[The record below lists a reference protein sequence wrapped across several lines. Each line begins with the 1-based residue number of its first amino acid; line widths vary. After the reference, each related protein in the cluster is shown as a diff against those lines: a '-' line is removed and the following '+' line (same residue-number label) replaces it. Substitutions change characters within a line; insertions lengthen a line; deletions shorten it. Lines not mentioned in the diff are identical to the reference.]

1 MSSIC
6 VNILF
11 SVILGF
17 VTPLIFSGASAVMTF
32 IFDTF
37 TRPFQFTYEQGQGT
51 NWFVEMLGSDLLNIV
66 VKIMISAGV
75 VLAIFMLAVN
85 IFKLFFA
92 GFSKRVES
100 PIALCI
106 RAVMSIFL
114 SYWIIDIVYKVVF
127 PMFQWMLDKVNN
139 ITINSGKTVSQSIS
153 DMYSL
158 VEQTS
163 ASDFGLSEGTNFVDK
178 LAGAISGTSYGSVGT
193 IITAIVFIVFFIK
206 SIIALFRLIAEMAE
220 RYLLVNVL
228 TVCSPMIMPTVISD
242 STMQIFLSWIRMMI
256 ANCLVLIFNSL
267 GMIMLNVAFVNVGS
281 ACTAIVGMSG
291 SGRWMRPITAMVVFV
306 ALIKVVEKFDV
317 YLAQLAFKIQA
328 IGGNDT
334 GPTLG
339 GLIALGGKANKNAAQ
354 VAQAGGLG
362 NYLGEKAG
370 NVLGFFGGNRS
381 GLAKSLSQNA
391 TEYRAASKEEARQL
405 GHGALADRQNEDE
418 INEENKQLR
427 NQKNTQE
434 TDGNNPDETKR
445 VPTPDT
451 GGDLGQE
458 PDTGTGGNDGDNTGD
473 GKPKDTGGND
483 GGNLG
488 GGNPKDTGTGGDLGQ
503 EPDTGTGGNDGDNTG
518 DGKPKDTGG
527 NDGGNLGGGNP
538 KDTGTGG
545 GEDKGETGNNSPEA
559 PKNVFTTGG
568 NNDFVPVSEP
578 SGTFDLDRPG
588 ESGTHGQE
596 VVSNDVEPS
605 QNTTQDTTTTVETV
619 ERNIRERAKGVNVE
633 KTLDDSYKDN
643 SLSDA
648 DVTRRQEEYK
658 RKFYEQ
664 KSQEEEKYAKDNPE
678 YPEDK

>member
-1 MSSIC
+1 
-6 VNILF
+6 
-11 SVILGF
+11 
-17 VTPLIFSGASAVMTF
+17 MTF

-92 GFSKRVES
+92 GISKRVES

-381 GLAKSLSQNA
+381 GLAKNLSQNA

-434 TDGNNPDETKR
+434 MDDNSSDETKRVPTPDTGGGEDEGGTDGNNPDETKR
-445 VPTPDT
+445 VPTPGP
-451 GGDLGQE
+451 GGDLGQNT
-458 PDTGTGGNDGDNTGD
+458 DTGTGGNDG
-473 GKPKDTGGND
+473 GNP
-483 GGNLG
+483 G
-488 GGNPKDTGTGGDLGQ
+488 GGKDEPNPV
-503 EPDTGTGGNDGDNTG
+503 
-518 DGKPKDTGG
+518 
-527 NDGGNLGGGNP
+527 
-538 KDTGTGG
+538 
-545 GEDKGETGNNSPEA
+545 S
-559 PKNVFTTGG
+559 TTGE
-568 NNDFVPVSEP
+568 NNNGFVPVPER

-605 QNTTQDTTTTVETV
+605 QNTTQDTTQDTTTTVETV
-619 ERNIRERAKGVNVE
+619 ERNIRERAEGVNVE

-648 DVTRRQEEYK
+648 EATATRRQEEYK

>member
-139 ITINSGKTVSQSIS
+139 ITINTGKTVSQSIS

-362 NYLGEKAG
+362 NYLSEKAG

-381 GLAKSLSQNA
+381 GLAKNLSQNA

-418 INEENKQLR
+418 INEENKRLR

-458 PDTGTGGNDGDNTGD
+458 PDTGTGGNDGDNSSETPIQVPTG
-473 GKPKDTGGND
+473 P
-483 GGNLG
+483 
-488 GGNPKDTGTGGDLGQ
+488 GGDLGQ
-503 EPDTGTGGNDGDNTG
+503 NTDAGTGGNDGDN
-518 DGKPKDTGG
+518 P
-527 NDGGNLGGGNP
+527 GGGKDEPNP
-538 KDTGTGG
+538 V
-545 GEDKGETGNNSPEA
+545 S
-559 PKNVFTTGG
+559 TTGE
-568 NNDFVPVSEP
+568 NNNGFVPVPEH

-596 VVSNDVEPS
+596 IVSNDVEPS

-619 ERNIRERAKGVNVE
+619 ERNIRERAEGVNVE

>member
-139 ITINSGKTVSQSIS
+139 ITINTGKTVSQSIS

-381 GLAKSLSQNA
+381 GLAKNLSQNA

-418 INEENKQLR
+418 INEENKRLR

-434 TDGNNPDETKR
+434 TGDNSPDETKR

-458 PDTGTGGNDGDNTGD
+458 PDTGTGGNDGDNSSETPIQVPTGPGGD
-473 GKPKDTGGND
+473 LGQNTDAGTGGND
-483 GGNLG
+483 GGNPG
-488 GGNPKDTGTGGDLGQ
+488 GGKDEPNPV
-503 EPDTGTGGNDGDNTG
+503 
-518 DGKPKDTGG
+518 
-527 NDGGNLGGGNP
+527 
-538 KDTGTGG
+538 
-545 GEDKGETGNNSPEA
+545 S
-559 PKNVFTTGG
+559 TTGEN

-619 ERNIRERAKGVNVE
+619 ERNIRERAEGVNVE

>member
-17 VTPLIFSGASAVMTF
+17 VTPLIFSATSAVMTF

-51 NWFVEMLGSDLLNIV
+51 NWFVEMLGPDLLNIV

-92 GFSKRVES
+92 GLSKRVES

-139 ITINSGKTVSQSIS
+139 ITINSGKTASQSIS
-153 DMYSL
+153 DMFSL
-158 VEQTS
+158 MEQSS
-163 ASDFGLSEGTNFVDK
+163 AGDFGLSEGTNFVDK
-178 LAGAISGTSYGSVGT
+178 LTGAISGSSYGSVGT

-206 SIIALFRLIAEMAE
+206 SIIALFRLVAEMAE

-267 GMIMLNVAFVNVGS
+267 GMIMLNVAFINVGS
-281 ACTAIVGMSG
+281 ACTAIVGISG

-381 GLAKSLSQNA
+381 GLAKNLSQNA

-418 INEENKQLR
+418 INEENKRLR

-434 TDGNNPDETKR
+434 TDDSGSDDAKR
-445 VPTPDT
+445 VPKT
-451 GGDLGQE
+451 GN
-458 PDTGTGGNDGDNTGD
+458 GGNSGQGT
-473 GKPKDTGGND
+473 
-483 GGNLG
+483 
-488 GGNPKDTGTGGDLGQ
+488 DTGTGGDKDKG
-503 EPDTGTGGNDGDNTG
+503 GTGDNSPEDPKKVPDG
-518 DGKPKDTGG
+518 P
-527 NDGGNLGGGNP
+527 GGGNGDKP
-538 KDTGTGG
+538 TTGG
-545 GEDKGETGNNSPEA
+545 GNSSQGTDA
-559 PKNVFTTGG
+559 GGG
-568 NNDFVPVSEP
+568 NKFVPVPATKFGGSNNEP
-578 SGTFDLDRPG
+578 NETAADKVGRG
-588 ESGTHGQE
+588 EQT
-596 VVSNDVEPS
+596 
-605 QNTTQDTTTTVETV
+605 QNTAPDNNTTGTVETG
-619 ERNIRERAKGVNVE
+619 ERNIRERAEGVNVD
-633 KTLDDSYKDN
+633 KTSDDSYKDTVV
-643 SLSDA
+643 SDA
-648 DVTRRQEEYK
+648 EATRRQEEYK
-658 RKFYEQ
+658 RKFYER

>member
-1 MSSIC
+1 MYI
-6 VNILF
+6 
-11 SVILGF
+11 
-17 VTPLIFSGASAVMTF
+17 
-32 IFDTF
+32 
-37 TRPFQFTYEQGQGT
+37 
-51 NWFVEMLGSDLLNIV
+51 
-66 VKIMISAGV
+66 
-75 VLAIFMLAVN
+75 
-85 IFKLFFA
+85 
-92 GFSKRVES
+92 
-100 PIALCI
+100 
-106 RAVMSIFL
+106 
-114 SYWIIDIVYKVVF
+114 VVF
-127 PMFQWMLDKVNN
+127 PMFQWMLDKVNI
-139 ITINSGKTVSQSIS
+139 ITFNTGKTVSQSIS

-256 ANCLVLIFNSL
+256 ANCFVLIFNSL
-267 GMIMLNVAFVNVGS
+267 GRIMWNVAFVNVGS

-339 GLIALGGKANKNAAQ
+339 GLIALGSKANKNAAQ

-381 GLAKSLSQNA
+381 GLAKNLSQNA

-405 GHGALADRQNEDE
+405 GHGALADRQIEDE

-434 TDGNNPDETKR
+434 TDDNSPDETKR
-445 VPTPDT
+445 VSTPDT
-451 GGDLGQE
+451 GG
-458 PDTGTGGNDGDNTGD
+458 
-473 GKPKDTGGND
+473 
-483 GGNLG
+483 
-488 GGNPKDTGTGGDLGQ
+488 
-503 EPDTGTGGNDGDNTG
+503 
-518 DGKPKDTGG
+518 
-527 NDGGNLGGGNP
+527 
-538 KDTGTGG
+538 
-545 GEDKGETGNNSPEA
+545 GEDEG
-559 PKNVFTTGG
+559 
-568 NNDFVPVSEP
+568 
-578 SGTFDLDRPG
+578 
-588 ESGTHGQE
+588 GTHGQE
-596 VVSNDVEPS
+596 VVSTDVGSSRPA
-605 QNTTQDTTTTVETV
+605 TQDTTTTVKTF
-619 ERNIRERAKGVNVE
+619 ERNIRERAEGVNVE

-678 YPEDK
+678 YPEDKYNGVLLFALIA

>member
-139 ITINSGKTVSQSIS
+139 ITINTGKTVSQSIS

-178 LAGAISGTSYGSVGT
+178 LAGAISGASYGSVGT

-381 GLAKSLSQNA
+381 GLAKNLSQNA

-418 INEENKQLR
+418 INEENKRLR
-427 NQKNTQE
+427 NQKDTQE
-434 TDGNNPDETKR
+434 TDDNSPDETK
-445 VPTPDT
+445 PASTTD
-451 GGDLGQE
+451 GGGLGQNTDAVRGDNKGE
-458 PDTGTGGNDGDNTGD
+458 EETDDNSPDETKPVSTTDGGGSGQGTGAGTGGN
-473 GKPKDTGGND
+473 
-483 GGNLG
+483 
-488 GGNPKDTGTGGDLGQ
+488 
-503 EPDTGTGGNDGDNTG
+503 
-518 DGKPKDTGG
+518 
-527 NDGGNLGGGNP
+527 
-538 KDTGTGG
+538 
-545 GEDKGETGNNSPEA
+545 NNFVPEA
-559 PKNVFTTGG
+559 EPK
-568 NNDFVPVSEP
+568 
-578 SGTFDLDRPG
+578 GTFDLDRPSEG
-588 ESGTHGQE
+588 GT
-596 VVSNDVEPS
+596 SS
-605 QNTTQDTTTTVETV
+605 QDTTKTVETV
-619 ERNIRERAKGVNVE
+619 ERNIRDRAESVKVD

-648 DVTRRQEEYK
+648 EATRRQEEYK

>member
-139 ITINSGKTVSQSIS
+139 ITINTGKTVSQSIS

-381 GLAKSLSQNA
+381 GLAKNLSQNA

-434 TDGNNPDETKR
+434 TDGNSSETPIQ
-445 VPTPDT
+445 VPTGPD
-451 GGDLGQE
+451 GDLGQNT
-458 PDTGTGGNDGDNTGD
+458 DTGTGGNDG
-473 GKPKDTGGND
+473 GNP
-483 GGNLG
+483 G
-488 GGNPKDTGTGGDLGQ
+488 GGKDEPNPV
-503 EPDTGTGGNDGDNTG
+503 
-518 DGKPKDTGG
+518 
-527 NDGGNLGGGNP
+527 
-538 KDTGTGG
+538 
-545 GEDKGETGNNSPEA
+545 S
-559 PKNVFTTGG
+559 TTGE
-568 NNDFVPVSEP
+568 NNNGFVPVPER

-596 VVSNDVEPS
+596 VVSNDVEPF

-619 ERNIRERAKGVNVE
+619 ERNIRERAEGVNVE

>member
-51 NWFVEMLGSDLLNIV
+51 NWFVEMLGPDLLNIV

-92 GFSKRVES
+92 GLSKRVES

-153 DMYSL
+153 DMFSL

-163 ASDFGLSEGTNFVDK
+163 AGDFGLSEGTNFVDK
-178 LAGAISGTSYGSVGT
+178 LTGAISGSSYGSVGT

-206 SIIALFRLIAEMAE
+206 SIIALFRLVAEMAE

-267 GMIMLNVAFVNVGS
+267 GMIMLNVAFINVGS

-381 GLAKSLSQNA
+381 GLAKNLSQNA
-391 TEYRAASKEEARQL
+391 TEYRAANKEEARQL

-418 INEENKQLR
+418 INEENKRLK

-434 TDGNNPDETKR
+434 TEDPKN
-445 VPTPDT
+445 VPPTDT
-451 GGDLGQE
+451 GGDKDKGGMGDNSQE
-458 PDTGTGGNDGDNTGD
+458 DPKRVSSTDDGDDGDNPGD
-473 GKPKDTGGND
+473 DKPKNTGP
-483 GGNLG
+483 GGDDDNKPASTTG
-488 GGNPKDTGTGGDLGQ
+488 GGNSGQNTAPEGVPTTGNGGGD
-503 EPDTGTGGNDGDNTG
+503 
-518 DGKPKDTGG
+518 
-527 NDGGNLGGGNP
+527 
-538 KDTGTGG
+538 
-545 GEDKGETGNNSPEA
+545 ETG
-559 PKNVFTTGG
+559 KG
-568 NNDFVPVSEP
+568 NFIPVPEP
-578 SGTFDLDRPG
+578 SGPLNLDRTG
-588 ESGTHGQE
+588 EPGTHGQK
-596 VVSNDVEPS
+596 SAPGNGNGTSTLDVE
-605 QNTTQDTTTTVETV
+605 ETV
-619 ERNIRERAKGVNVE
+619 ERNIRKRAEDVN
-633 KTLDDSYKDN
+633 
-643 SLSDA
+643 
-648 DVTRRQEEYK
+648 K
-658 RKFYEQ
+658 RKFYER
-664 KSQEEEKYAKDNPE
+664 KSREEEKYAKNNPK

>member
-139 ITINSGKTVSQSIS
+139 ITINTGKTVSQSIS

-334 GPTLG
+334 EPTLG

-381 GLAKSLSQNA
+381 GLAKNLSQNA

-458 PDTGTGGNDGDNTGD
+458 PDTGTGGNDGDNSSETPIQVPTGPGGD
-473 GKPKDTGGND
+473 LGQNTDAGTGGND
-483 GGNLG
+483 GGNPG
-488 GGNPKDTGTGGDLGQ
+488 GGKDEPNPV
-503 EPDTGTGGNDGDNTG
+503 
-518 DGKPKDTGG
+518 
-527 NDGGNLGGGNP
+527 
-538 KDTGTGG
+538 
-545 GEDKGETGNNSPEA
+545 S
-559 PKNVFTTGG
+559 TTGE
-568 NNDFVPVSEP
+568 NNNGFVPVPEH

-619 ERNIRERAKGVNVE
+619 ERNIRERAEGVNVE

>member
-139 ITINSGKTVSQSIS
+139 ITINTGKTVSQSIS

-381 GLAKSLSQNA
+381 GLAKNLSQNA

-434 TDGNNPDETKR
+434 MDDNSSDETKRVPTPDTGGGEDEGGTDGNNPDETKR
-445 VPTPDT
+445 VPTTD
-451 GGDLGQE
+451 GGDLGQNT
-458 PDTGTGGNDGDNTGD
+458 DTGTGGNDG
-473 GKPKDTGGND
+473 GNP
-483 GGNLG
+483 G
-488 GGNPKDTGTGGDLGQ
+488 GGKDEPNPV
-503 EPDTGTGGNDGDNTG
+503 
-518 DGKPKDTGG
+518 
-527 NDGGNLGGGNP
+527 
-538 KDTGTGG
+538 
-545 GEDKGETGNNSPEA
+545 S
-559 PKNVFTTGG
+559 TTGE
-568 NNDFVPVSEP
+568 NNNGFVPVPEH
-578 SGTFDLDRPG
+578 SGTLDLDRPG

-605 QNTTQDTTTTVETV
+605 QNTTQDTTTTIETV
-619 ERNIRERAKGVNVE
+619 ERNIRERAEGVNVE

>member
-92 GFSKRVES
+92 SFSKRVES

-139 ITINSGKTVSQSIS
+139 ITINTGKTVSQSIS

-381 GLAKSLSQNA
+381 GLAKNLSQNA

-434 TDGNNPDETKR
+434 MDDNSSDETKRVPTPDTGGGEDEGGTDGNNPDETKR

-451 GGDLGQE
+451 GGDLGQNT
-458 PDTGTGGNDGDNTGD
+458 DTGTGGNDG
-473 GKPKDTGGND
+473 GNP
-483 GGNLG
+483 G
-488 GGNPKDTGTGGDLGQ
+488 GGKDEPNPV
-503 EPDTGTGGNDGDNTG
+503 
-518 DGKPKDTGG
+518 
-527 NDGGNLGGGNP
+527 
-538 KDTGTGG
+538 
-545 GEDKGETGNNSPEA
+545 S
-559 PKNVFTTGG
+559 TTGE
-568 NNDFVPVSEP
+568 NNNGFVPVPEH

-619 ERNIRERAKGVNVE
+619 ERNIRERAEGVNVE

>member
-139 ITINSGKTVSQSIS
+139 ITINTGKTVSQSIS

-381 GLAKSLSQNA
+381 GLAKNLSQNA

-418 INEENKQLR
+418 MNEENKRLR

-434 TDGNNPDETKR
+434 TGDDQPKNTGGNNGNNLGGGNLKDTGPGENKDEGGTGDDQPK
-445 VPTPDT
+445 DT
-451 GGDLGQE
+451 GHGGDLGQ
-458 PDTGTGGNDGDNTGD
+458 NTGP
-473 GKPKDTGGND
+473 GSGGA
-483 GGNLG
+483 
-488 GGNPKDTGTGGDLGQ
+488 PVH
-503 EPDTGTGGNDGDNTG
+503 EPN
-518 DGKPKDTGG
+518 
-527 NDGGNLGGGNP
+527 
-538 KDTGTGG
+538 
-545 GEDKGETGNNSPEA
+545 GE
-559 PKNVFTTGG
+559 FT
-568 NNDFVPVSEP
+568 F
-578 SGTFDLDRPG
+578 SGTDK
-588 ESGTHGQE
+588 SGTPGQ
-596 VVSNDVEPS
+596 
-605 QNTTQDTTTTVETV
+605 TVETV
-619 ERNIRERAKGVNVE
+619 ERNIRERAEGVNVE
-633 KTLDDSYKDN
+633 KTLDDSYKDD

-648 DVTRRQEEYK
+648 EATRRQEEYK

>member
-381 GLAKSLSQNA
+381 GLAKNLSQNA

-418 INEENKQLR
+418 INEENKRLR

-488 GGNPKDTGTGGDLGQ
+488 GGNPKG
-503 EPDTGTGGNDGDNTG
+503 
-518 DGKPKDTGG
+518 
-527 NDGGNLGGGNP
+527 
-538 KDTGTGG
+538 TGTGG

-559 PKNVFTTGG
+559 PKNVSTTGG

-588 ESGTHGQE
+588 ECGTHGQE

-619 ERNIRERAKGVNVE
+619 ERNIRERAEGVNVE

-648 DVTRRQEEYK
+648 DATRRQEEYK

>member
-139 ITINSGKTVSQSIS
+139 ITINTGKTVSQSIS

-381 GLAKSLSQNA
+381 GLAKNLSQNA

-473 GKPKDTGGND
+473 GKPKDTGGNN

-488 GGNPKDTGTGGDLGQ
+488 GGNPKG
-503 EPDTGTGGNDGDNTG
+503 TGTGGNDG
-518 DGKPKDTGG
+518 G
-527 NDGGNLGGGNP
+527 NPGGGKDEPNP
-538 KDTGTGG
+538 V
-545 GEDKGETGNNSPEA
+545 S
-559 PKNVFTTGG
+559 TTGE
-568 NNDFVPVSEP
+568 NNNGFVPVPEH

-619 ERNIRERAKGVNVE
+619 ERNIRERAEGVNVE

>member
-139 ITINSGKTVSQSIS
+139 ITINTGKTVSQSIS

-178 LAGAISGTSYGSVGT
+178 LAGAISGASYGSVGT

-381 GLAKSLSQNA
+381 GLAKNLSQNA

-458 PDTGTGGNDGDNTGD
+458 PDTGTGGNDGDNSSETPIQVPTGPGGD
-473 GKPKDTGGND
+473 LGQNTDAGTGGND
-483 GGNLG
+483 GGNPG
-488 GGNPKDTGTGGDLGQ
+488 GGKDEPNPVSTTDGGGLGQNTGPGTGGAPVPESNGKF
-503 EPDTGTGGNDGDNTG
+503 TFRGTD
-518 DGKPKDTGG
+518 
-527 NDGGNLGGGNP
+527 
-538 KDTGTGG
+538 
-545 GEDKGETGNNSPEA
+545 
-559 PKNVFTTGG
+559 
-568 NNDFVPVSEP
+568 
-578 SGTFDLDRPG
+578 
-588 ESGTHGQE
+588 ESGTPG
-596 VVSNDVEPS
+596 
-605 QNTTQDTTTTVETV
+605 QDTTKTVETV
-619 ERNIRERAKGVNVE
+619 RDRAESVKVD
-633 KTLDDSYKDN
+633 KTLDDSYKDD

>member
-139 ITINSGKTVSQSIS
+139 ITINTGKTVSQSIS

-381 GLAKSLSQNA
+381 GLAKNLSQNA

-418 INEENKQLR
+418 INEENKRLR

-434 TDGNNPDETKR
+434 TDDNSPDETKR

-458 PDTGTGGNDGDNTGD
+458 PDTGTGGNDGDNSSETPIQVPTGPGGD
-473 GKPKDTGGND
+473 LGQNTDAGTGGND
-483 GGNLG
+483 GGNPG
-488 GGNPKDTGTGGDLGQ
+488 GGKDEPNPV
-503 EPDTGTGGNDGDNTG
+503 
-518 DGKPKDTGG
+518 
-527 NDGGNLGGGNP
+527 
-538 KDTGTGG
+538 
-545 GEDKGETGNNSPEA
+545 S
-559 PKNVFTTGG
+559 TTGEN

-619 ERNIRERAKGVNVE
+619 ERNIRERAEGVNVE

>member
-139 ITINSGKTVSQSIS
+139 ITINTGKTVSQSIS

-381 GLAKSLSQNA
+381 GLAKNLSQNA
-391 TEYRAASKEEARQL
+391 TEYRAASKEETRQL

-434 TDGNNPDETKR
+434 MDDNSSDETKRVPTPDTGGGEDEGGTDGNNPDETKR
-445 VPTPDT
+445 VPTPGP
-451 GGDLGQE
+451 GGDLGQNT
-458 PDTGTGGNDGDNTGD
+458 DTGTGGNDG
-473 GKPKDTGGND
+473 GNP
-483 GGNLG
+483 G
-488 GGNPKDTGTGGDLGQ
+488 GGKDEPNPV
-503 EPDTGTGGNDGDNTG
+503 
-518 DGKPKDTGG
+518 
-527 NDGGNLGGGNP
+527 
-538 KDTGTGG
+538 
-545 GEDKGETGNNSPEA
+545 S
-559 PKNVFTTGG
+559 TTGE
-568 NNDFVPVSEP
+568 NNNGFVPVPER

-596 VVSNDVEPS
+596 VVSNDVEPF

-619 ERNIRERAKGVNVE
+619 ERNIRERAEGVNVE

-648 DVTRRQEEYK
+648 EATATRRQEEYK

>member
-1 MSSIC
+1 
-6 VNILF
+6 
-11 SVILGF
+11 
-17 VTPLIFSGASAVMTF
+17 MTF

-139 ITINSGKTVSQSIS
+139 ITINTGKTVSQSIS

-178 LAGAISGTSYGSVGT
+178 LAGAISGTLYGSVGT

-381 GLAKSLSQNA
+381 GLAKNLSQNA

-418 INEENKQLR
+418 INEENKRLR

-434 TDGNNPDETKR
+434 TGDDQPKNTGPSGGLNQNPDGGSGEDEGGTGDNSSETPIQ
-445 VPTPDT
+445 VPTGP
-451 GGDLGQE
+451 GGDLGQNA
-458 PDTGTGGNDGDNTGD
+458 DTGTGGNDG
-473 GKPKDTGGND
+473 GNP
-483 GGNLG
+483 G
-488 GGNPKDTGTGGDLGQ
+488 GGKDEPNPV
-503 EPDTGTGGNDGDNTG
+503 
-518 DGKPKDTGG
+518 
-527 NDGGNLGGGNP
+527 
-538 KDTGTGG
+538 
-545 GEDKGETGNNSPEA
+545 S
-559 PKNVFTTGG
+559 TTGE
-568 NNDFVPVSEP
+568 NNNGFVPVPER

-619 ERNIRERAKGVNVE
+619 ERNIRERAEGVNVE

>member
-66 VKIMISAGV
+66 VKIMIRAGV

-92 GFSKRVES
+92 GISKRVES

-381 GLAKSLSQNA
+381 GLAKNLSQNA

-473 GKPKDTGGND
+473 GKPKDTGGNN

-488 GGNPKDTGTGGDLGQ
+488 GGNPKG
-503 EPDTGTGGNDGDNTG
+503 TGTGGNDG
-518 DGKPKDTGG
+518 G
-527 NDGGNLGGGNP
+527 NPGGGKDEPNP
-538 KDTGTGG
+538 V
-545 GEDKGETGNNSPEA
+545 S
-559 PKNVFTTGG
+559 TTGE
-568 NNDFVPVSEP
+568 NNNGFVPVPEH

-619 ERNIRERAKGVNVE
+619 ERNIRERAEGVNVE

>member
-139 ITINSGKTVSQSIS
+139 ITINTGKTVSQSIS

-381 GLAKSLSQNA
+381 GLAKNLSQNA

-418 INEENKQLR
+418 INEENKRLR

-458 PDTGTGGNDGDNTGD
+458 PDTGTGGNDGDNSSETPIQVPTG
-473 GKPKDTGGND
+473 P
-483 GGNLG
+483 
-488 GGNPKDTGTGGDLGQ
+488 GGDLGQ
-503 EPDTGTGGNDGDNTG
+503 NTDASTGGNDGDN
-518 DGKPKDTGG
+518 P
-527 NDGGNLGGGNP
+527 GGGKDEPNP
-538 KDTGTGG
+538 V
-545 GEDKGETGNNSPEA
+545 S
-559 PKNVFTTGG
+559 TTGE
-568 NNDFVPVSEP
+568 NNNGFVPVPEH

-596 VVSNDVEPS
+596 IVSNDVEPS

-619 ERNIRERAKGVNVE
+619 ERNIRERAEGVNVE

>member
-17 VTPLIFSGASAVMTF
+17 VTPLIFSGASAVMNF

-381 GLAKSLSQNA
+381 GLAKNLSQNA

-418 INEENKQLR
+418 INEENKRLR

-434 TDGNNPDETKR
+434 TDDNSPDETKRVPTPDTGGDLGQEPDTGTGDNDGDNSPDETKR

-458 PDTGTGGNDGDNTGD
+458 PDTGTGGNDGDNSPD
-473 GKPKDTGGND
+473 EP
-483 GGNLG
+483 
-488 GGNPKDTGTGGDLGQ
+488 NPV
-503 EPDTGTGGNDGDNTG
+503 
-518 DGKPKDTGG
+518 
-527 NDGGNLGGGNP
+527 
-538 KDTGTGG
+538 
-545 GEDKGETGNNSPEA
+545 S
-559 PKNVFTTGG
+559 TTGEN

-619 ERNIRERAKGVNVE
+619 ERNIRERAEGVNVE
-633 KTLDDSYKDN
+633 KPLDDSYKDN

>member
-139 ITINSGKTVSQSIS
+139 ITINTGKTVSQSIS

-178 LAGAISGTSYGSVGT
+178 LAGAISGTLYGSVGT

-291 SGRWMRPITAMVVFV
+291 SGRWMRPITAMVAFV

-339 GLIALGGKANKNAAQ
+339 GLIALSGKANKNAAQ

-381 GLAKSLSQNA
+381 GLAKNLSQNA

-434 TDGNNPDETKR
+434 KDDNSSDEPKR
-445 VPTPDT
+445 LPTPDSLPT
-451 GGDLGQE
+451 AAAAKTKAE
-458 PDTGTGGNDGDNTGD
+458 RA
-473 GKPKDTGGND
+473 
-483 GGNLG
+483 
-488 GGNPKDTGTGGDLGQ
+488 NPSGILLPTAAAAKTKA
-503 EPDTGTGGNDGDNTG
+503 ERA
-518 DGKPKDTGG
+518 
-527 NDGGNLGGGNP
+527 NP
-538 KDTGTGG
+538 SGFLGG
-545 GEDKGETGNNSPEA
+545 GEDKGGTGEPNPVS
-559 PKNVFTTGG
+559 TTGKN
-568 NNDFVPVSEP
+568 NNDFVPVPER

-588 ESGTHGQE
+588 KSGTHGQE
-596 VVSNDVEPS
+596 VVSNDVEPF

-619 ERNIRERAKGVNVE
+619 ERNIRERAEGVNVK

>member
-139 ITINSGKTVSQSIS
+139 ITINTGKTVSQSIS

-178 LAGAISGTSYGSVGT
+178 LAGAISGASYGSVGT

-381 GLAKSLSQNA
+381 GLAKNLSQNA

-458 PDTGTGGNDGDNTGD
+458 PDTGTGGNDGDNSSETPIQVPTGPGGD
-473 GKPKDTGGND
+473 LGQNTDAGTGGND
-483 GGNLG
+483 GGNPG
-488 GGNPKDTGTGGDLGQ
+488 GGKDEPNPV
-503 EPDTGTGGNDGDNTG
+503 
-518 DGKPKDTGG
+518 
-527 NDGGNLGGGNP
+527 
-538 KDTGTGG
+538 
-545 GEDKGETGNNSPEA
+545 S
-559 PKNVFTTGG
+559 TTGE
-568 NNDFVPVSEP
+568 NNNGFVPVPEH

-605 QNTTQDTTTTVETV
+605 QNTTQDTTATVETV
-619 ERNIRERAKGVNVE
+619 ERNIRERAEGVNVE

>member
-139 ITINSGKTVSQSIS
+139 ITINTGKTVSQSIS

-381 GLAKSLSQNA
+381 GLAKNLSQNA

-418 INEENKQLR
+418 MNEENKRLR

-434 TDGNNPDETKR
+434 TGDDQPKNTGGNNGNNLGGGNLKDAGSGNNKDDNSSETPIQ
-445 VPTPDT
+445 VPKDQ
-451 GGDLGQE
+451 GGGSGQN
-458 PDTGTGGNDGDNTGD
+458 PDTGTGGNDG
-473 GKPKDTGGND
+473 GNP
-483 GGNLG
+483 G
-488 GGNPKDTGTGGDLGQ
+488 GGKDEPNPV
-503 EPDTGTGGNDGDNTG
+503 
-518 DGKPKDTGG
+518 
-527 NDGGNLGGGNP
+527 
-538 KDTGTGG
+538 
-545 GEDKGETGNNSPEA
+545 S
-559 PKNVFTTGG
+559 TTGE
-568 NNDFVPVSEP
+568 NNNGFVPVPEH

-619 ERNIRERAKGVNVE
+619 ERNIRERAEGVNVE
-633 KTLDDSYKDN
+633 KTLDDSYKDD

>member
-381 GLAKSLSQNA
+381 GLAKNLSQNA

-434 TDGNNPDETKR
+434 TDDNSPDETKR

-488 GGNPKDTGTGGDLGQ
+488 GGNPKG
-503 EPDTGTGGNDGDNTG
+503 
-518 DGKPKDTGG
+518 
-527 NDGGNLGGGNP
+527 
-538 KDTGTGG
+538 TGTGG

-559 PKNVFTTGG
+559 PKNVSTTGG

-619 ERNIRERAKGVNVE
+619 ERNIRERAEGVNVE
-633 KTLDDSYKDN
+633 KMSDDSYKDD
-643 SLSDA
+643 SLSDTEA
-648 DVTRRQEEYK
+648 TRRQEEYK

>member
-381 GLAKSLSQNA
+381 GLAKNLSQNA

-418 INEENKQLR
+418 INEENKRLR

-434 TDGNNPDETKR
+434 TDDNSPDETKR

-451 GGDLGQE
+451 GGGEDEGGTGDNSSDETKRVPTTDGGDLGQ
-458 PDTGTGGNDGDNTGD
+458 NTDAG
-473 GKPKDTGGND
+473 TGGND
-483 GGNLG
+483 GGNPG
-488 GGNPKDTGTGGDLGQ
+488 GGKDEPNPV
-503 EPDTGTGGNDGDNTG
+503 
-518 DGKPKDTGG
+518 
-527 NDGGNLGGGNP
+527 
-538 KDTGTGG
+538 
-545 GEDKGETGNNSPEA
+545 S
-559 PKNVFTTGG
+559 TTGEN

-619 ERNIRERAKGVNVE
+619 ERNIRERAEGVNVE

>member
-92 GFSKRVES
+92 GISKRVES

-139 ITINSGKTVSQSIS
+139 ITINTGKTVSQSIS

-381 GLAKSLSQNA
+381 GLAKNLSQNA

-434 TDGNNPDETKR
+434 MDDNSSDETKRVPTPDTGGGEDEGGTDGNNPDETKR
-445 VPTPDT
+445 VPTPGP
-451 GGDLGQE
+451 GGDLGQNT
-458 PDTGTGGNDGDNTGD
+458 DTGTGGNDG
-473 GKPKDTGGND
+473 GNP
-483 GGNLG
+483 G
-488 GGNPKDTGTGGDLGQ
+488 GGKDEPNPV
-503 EPDTGTGGNDGDNTG
+503 
-518 DGKPKDTGG
+518 
-527 NDGGNLGGGNP
+527 
-538 KDTGTGG
+538 
-545 GEDKGETGNNSPEA
+545 S
-559 PKNVFTTGG
+559 TTGE
-568 NNDFVPVSEP
+568 NNNGFVPVPER

-596 VVSNDVEPS
+596 VVSNDVEPF

-619 ERNIRERAKGVNVE
+619 ERNIRERAEGVNVE

-648 DVTRRQEEYK
+648 EATATRRQEEYK

>member
-127 PMFQWMLDKVNN
+127 LMFQWMLDKVNN
-139 ITINSGKTVSQSIS
+139 ITINTGKTVSQSIS

-381 GLAKSLSQNA
+381 GLAKNLSQNA

-458 PDTGTGGNDGDNTGD
+458 PDTGPGGNDGDNSSETPIQVPTGPGGD
-473 GKPKDTGGND
+473 LGQNTDAGTGGND
-483 GGNLG
+483 GGNPG
-488 GGNPKDTGTGGDLGQ
+488 GGKDEPNPV
-503 EPDTGTGGNDGDNTG
+503 
-518 DGKPKDTGG
+518 
-527 NDGGNLGGGNP
+527 
-538 KDTGTGG
+538 
-545 GEDKGETGNNSPEA
+545 S
-559 PKNVFTTGG
+559 TTGE
-568 NNDFVPVSEP
+568 NNNGFVPVPEH

>member
-139 ITINSGKTVSQSIS
+139 ITINTGKTVSQSIS

-381 GLAKSLSQNA
+381 GLAKNLSQNA

-405 GHGALADRQNEDE
+405 GHGALADRQNEEE
-418 INEENKQLR
+418 INEENKRLR
-427 NQKNTQE
+427 NQKNAQE
-434 TDGNNPDETKR
+434 TDD
-445 VPTPDT
+445 
-451 GGDLGQE
+451 GQ
-458 PDTGTGGNDGDNTGD
+458 
-473 GKPKDTGGND
+473 PKDTGGND

-488 GGNPKDTGTGGDLGQ
+488 GGNPKGSGSDDNEDEGGMDDGQPKNTGPSGGLSQNTDAGSGDGGSGQGTGTGTGGAPVAEAKGPFTFGG
-503 EPDTGTGGNDGDNTG
+503 PD
-518 DGKPKDTGG
+518 K
-527 NDGGNLGGGNP
+527 
-538 KDTGTGG
+538 
-545 GEDKGETGNNSPEA
+545 
-559 PKNVFTTGG
+559 
-568 NNDFVPVSEP
+568 
-578 SGTFDLDRPG
+578 
-588 ESGTHGQE
+588 SGTHGQE

-605 QNTTQDTTTTVETV
+605 QNTTQDTTRTVETV

-648 DVTRRQEEYK
+648 EATRRQEEYK

>member
-139 ITINSGKTVSQSIS
+139 ITINTGKTVSQSIS

-381 GLAKSLSQNA
+381 GLAKNLSQNA

-434 TDGNNPDETKR
+434 MDDNSSDETKRVPTPDTGGGEDEGGTDGNNPDETKR
-445 VPTPDT
+445 VPTPGP
-451 GGDLGQE
+451 GGDLGQNT
-458 PDTGTGGNDGDNTGD
+458 DTGTGGNDG
-473 GKPKDTGGND
+473 GNP
-483 GGNLG
+483 G
-488 GGNPKDTGTGGDLGQ
+488 GGKDEPNPV
-503 EPDTGTGGNDGDNTG
+503 
-518 DGKPKDTGG
+518 
-527 NDGGNLGGGNP
+527 
-538 KDTGTGG
+538 
-545 GEDKGETGNNSPEA
+545 S
-559 PKNVFTTGG
+559 TTGE
-568 NNDFVPVSEP
+568 NNNGFVPVPER
-578 SGTFDLDRPG
+578 SGTFGLDRPG

-596 VVSNDVEPS
+596 VVSNDVEPF

-619 ERNIRERAKGVNVE
+619 ERNIRERAEGVNVE

-648 DVTRRQEEYK
+648 EATATRRQEEYK

>member
-139 ITINSGKTVSQSIS
+139 ITINTGKTVSQSIS

-381 GLAKSLSQNA
+381 GLAKNLSQNA

-405 GHGALADRQNEDE
+405 GHGALADRQNEAE
-418 INEENKQLR
+418 INEENKRLR

-434 TDGNNPDETKR
+434 TDDDNPGDAQPKNTGGNNGNNLGGGNLKDAGSGNNKDGNNPDETKP
-445 VPTPDT
+445 VSTTD
-451 GGDLGQE
+451 GGGSGQ
-458 PDTGTGGNDGDNTGD
+458 GTGAGSGF
-473 GKPKDTGGND
+473 KPVAERSGPYDF
-483 GGNLG
+483 
-488 GGNPKDTGTGGDLGQ
+488 
-503 EPDTGTGGNDGDNTG
+503 
-518 DGKPKDTGG
+518 
-527 NDGGNLGGGNP
+527 
-538 KDTGTGG
+538 
-545 GEDKGETGNNSPEA
+545 DK
-559 PKNVFTTGG
+559 
-568 NNDFVPVSEP
+568 
-578 SGTFDLDRPG
+578 PG

-619 ERNIRERAKGVNVE
+619 ERNIRERAEGVNVE

>member
-1 MSSIC
+1 
-6 VNILF
+6 
-11 SVILGF
+11 
-17 VTPLIFSGASAVMTF
+17 MTF

-139 ITINSGKTVSQSIS
+139 ITINTGKTVSQSIS

-339 GLIALGGKANKNAAQ
+339 GLIALGGKANKNVAQ

-381 GLAKSLSQNA
+381 GLAKNLSQNA

-418 INEENKQLR
+418 INEENKRLR

-434 TDGNNPDETKR
+434 T
-445 VPTPDT
+445 
-451 GGDLGQE
+451 GDDQ
-458 PDTGTGGNDGDNTGD
+458 PKNTGGNN
-473 GKPKDTGGND
+473 GN
-483 GGNLG
+483 NLG
-488 GGNPKDTGTGGDLGQ
+488 GGNPEGSGSGNKKDDNSPDETKPVSTTDGGGLNQNPDGGSGDKKDEEKKDDNSPDETKPVSTTDGGGLGQNTGPGTGGTPRA
-503 EPDTGTGGNDGDNTG
+503 EPNGTFN
-518 DGKPKDTGG
+518 
-527 NDGGNLGGGNP
+527 
-538 KDTGTGG
+538 
-545 GEDKGETGNNSPEA
+545 
-559 PKNVFTTGG
+559 F
-568 NNDFVPVSEP
+568 
-578 SGTFDLDRPG
+578 SGTD
-588 ESGTHGQE
+588 ESGTPG
-596 VVSNDVEPS
+596 
-605 QNTTQDTTTTVETV
+605 QDTTKTVETV
-619 ERNIRERAKGVNVE
+619 RDRAEAKGVNVE
-633 KTLDDSYKDN
+633 KTVDDSYKDN

-648 DVTRRQEEYK
+648 EATRRQEEYK

>member
-139 ITINSGKTVSQSIS
+139 ITINTGKTVSQSIS

-381 GLAKSLSQNA
+381 GLAKNLSQNA

-418 INEENKQLR
+418 INEENKRLR

-458 PDTGTGGNDGDNTGD
+458 PDTGTGGNDGDNSSETPIQVPTG
-473 GKPKDTGGND
+473 P
-483 GGNLG
+483 
-488 GGNPKDTGTGGDLGQ
+488 GGDLGQ
-503 EPDTGTGGNDGDNTG
+503 NTDAGTGGNDGDN
-518 DGKPKDTGG
+518 P
-527 NDGGNLGGGNP
+527 GGGKDEPNP
-538 KDTGTGG
+538 V
-545 GEDKGETGNNSPEA
+545 S
-559 PKNVFTTGG
+559 TTGE
-568 NNDFVPVSEP
+568 NNNGFVPVPEH

-596 VVSNDVEPS
+596 IVSNDVEPS
-605 QNTTQDTTTTVETV
+605 QNTTQDTITTVETV
-619 ERNIRERAKGVNVE
+619 ERNIRERAEGVNVE

>member
-139 ITINSGKTVSQSIS
+139 ITINTGKTVSQSIS

-381 GLAKSLSQNA
+381 GLAKNLSQNA

-458 PDTGTGGNDGDNTGD
+458 PDTG
-473 GKPKDTGGND
+473 PGGND
-483 GGNLG
+483 GGNPG
-488 GGNPKDTGTGGDLGQ
+488 GGKDEPNPV
-503 EPDTGTGGNDGDNTG
+503 
-518 DGKPKDTGG
+518 
-527 NDGGNLGGGNP
+527 
-538 KDTGTGG
+538 
-545 GEDKGETGNNSPEA
+545 S
-559 PKNVFTTGG
+559 TTGE
-568 NNDFVPVSEP
+568 NNNGFVPVPEH

-619 ERNIRERAKGVNVE
+619 ERNIRERAEGVNVE

-643 SLSDA
+643 SLSDTEA
-648 DVTRRQEEYK
+648 TRRQEEYK
-658 RKFYEQ
+658 RNFYKQ
-664 KSQEEEKYAKDNPE
+664 KLQEEEKYAKDNPE

>member
-139 ITINSGKTVSQSIS
+139 ITINTGKTVSQSIS

-381 GLAKSLSQNA
+381 GLAKNLSQNA

-434 TDGNNPDETKR
+434 MDDNSSDETKR
-445 VPTPDT
+445 VPTPDSGGGEDEGGT
-451 GGDLGQE
+451 GDNSSETPIQVTTGPGGDLGQNT
-458 PDTGTGGNDGDNTGD
+458 DTGTGGNDG
-473 GKPKDTGGND
+473 GNP
-483 GGNLG
+483 G
-488 GGNPKDTGTGGDLGQ
+488 GGKDEPNPV
-503 EPDTGTGGNDGDNTG
+503 
-518 DGKPKDTGG
+518 
-527 NDGGNLGGGNP
+527 
-538 KDTGTGG
+538 
-545 GEDKGETGNNSPEA
+545 S
-559 PKNVFTTGG
+559 TTGE
-568 NNDFVPVSEP
+568 NNNGFVPVPER

-619 ERNIRERAKGVNVE
+619 ERTIRERAEGVNVE

-664 KSQEEEKYAKDNPE
+664 KSQEEEKYARIIRNIRRINNTE
-678 YPEDK
+678 SCSLR

>member
-1 MSSIC
+1 
-6 VNILF
+6 
-11 SVILGF
+11 
-17 VTPLIFSGASAVMTF
+17 MTF
-32 IFDTF
+32 SS
-37 TRPFQFTYEQGQGT
+37 PFVTYEQGQGT

-381 GLAKSLSQNA
+381 GLAKNLSQNA

-418 INEENKQLR
+418 INEENKRLR

-434 TDGNNPDETKR
+434 TDDNSPDETKR

-458 PDTGTGGNDGDNTGD
+458 PDTGTGGNDGDNSSETPIQVPTGPGGD
-473 GKPKDTGGND
+473 LGQNTDAGTGGND
-483 GGNLG
+483 GGNPG
-488 GGNPKDTGTGGDLGQ
+488 GGKDEPNPV
-503 EPDTGTGGNDGDNTG
+503 
-518 DGKPKDTGG
+518 
-527 NDGGNLGGGNP
+527 
-538 KDTGTGG
+538 
-545 GEDKGETGNNSPEA
+545 S
-559 PKNVFTTGG
+559 TTGEN

-619 ERNIRERAKGVNVE
+619 ERNIRERAEGVNVE

>member
-139 ITINSGKTVSQSIS
+139 ITINTGKTVSQSIS

-381 GLAKSLSQNA
+381 GLAKNLSQNA

-434 TDGNNPDETKR
+434 MDDNSSDETKR
-445 VPTPDT
+445 VPTPGP
-451 GGDLGQE
+451 GGDLGQNT
-458 PDTGTGGNDGDNTGD
+458 DTGTGGNDG
-473 GKPKDTGGND
+473 GNP
-483 GGNLG
+483 G
-488 GGNPKDTGTGGDLGQ
+488 GGKDEPNPV
-503 EPDTGTGGNDGDNTG
+503 
-518 DGKPKDTGG
+518 
-527 NDGGNLGGGNP
+527 
-538 KDTGTGG
+538 
-545 GEDKGETGNNSPEA
+545 S
-559 PKNVFTTGG
+559 TTGE
-568 NNDFVPVSEP
+568 NNNGFVPVPER

-596 VVSNDVEPS
+596 VVSNDVEPF

-619 ERNIRERAKGVNVE
+619 ERNIRERAEGVNVE

-648 DVTRRQEEYK
+648 EATATRRQEEYK

>member
-178 LAGAISGTSYGSVGT
+178 LAGAISGASYGSVGT

-381 GLAKSLSQNA
+381 GLAKNLSQNA

-418 INEENKQLR
+418 INEENKRLR
-427 NQKNTQE
+427 NQKNAQE
-434 TDGNNPDETKR
+434 TDDNNPDETKK
-445 VPTPDT
+445 VPEGPG
-451 GGDLGQE
+451 GGDKDETDG
-458 PDTGTGGNDGDNTGD
+458 PGTEVPKDSGGGKGEDGTDGPGTEVPKDSGGGSPESIGGGDNSNPD
-473 GKPKDTGGND
+473 GT
-483 GGNLG
+483 G
-488 GGNPKDTGTGGDLGQ
+488 GGNPESIG
-503 EPDTGTGGNDGDNTG
+503 
-518 DGKPKDTGG
+518 
-527 NDGGNLGGGNP
+527 
-538 KDTGTGG
+538 
-545 GEDKGETGNNSPEA
+545 
-559 PKNVFTTGG
+559 TGG
-568 NNDFVPVSEP
+568 NNDFVPVPEQ

-588 ESGTHGQE
+588 ESGTPG
-596 VVSNDVEPS
+596 
-605 QNTTQDTTTTVETV
+605 QDTTTTVETV
-619 ERNIRERAKGVNVE
+619 ERNIRERAEGVNVE

-648 DVTRRQEEYK
+648 DATRRQEEYK

>member
-139 ITINSGKTVSQSIS
+139 ITINTGKTVSQSIS

-381 GLAKSLSQNA
+381 GLAKNLSQNA

-434 TDGNNPDETKR
+434 TDGNNPDEGKK
-445 VPTPDT
+445 VPEGPGDNKDEGSPGEGKKVPEGPGDNKDEGSPGEGQPKNT
-451 GGDLGQE
+451 GPGGGSGQ
-458 PDTGTGGNDGDNTGD
+458 GTGVG
-473 GKPKDTGGND
+473 
-483 GGNLG
+483 
-488 GGNPKDTGTGGDLGQ
+488 
-503 EPDTGTGGNDGDNTG
+503 
-518 DGKPKDTGG
+518 
-527 NDGGNLGGGNP
+527 
-538 KDTGTGG
+538 
-545 GEDKGETGNNSPEA
+545 S
-559 PKNVFTTGG
+559 GG
-568 NNDFVPVSEP
+568 NNNFVPESK
-578 SGTFDLDRPG
+578 GTFNFSGPG

-619 ERNIRERAKGVNVE
+619 ERNIRERAEGVNVE

>member
-17 VTPLIFSGASAVMTF
+17 ITPLIFSGASAVMTF

-381 GLAKSLSQNA
+381 GLAKNLSQNA

-458 PDTGTGGNDGDNTGD
+458 PDTGTGGNDGDNSSETPIQVPTGPGGD
-473 GKPKDTGGND
+473 LGQNTDAGTGGND
-483 GGNLG
+483 GGNPG
-488 GGNPKDTGTGGDLGQ
+488 GGKDEPNPV
-503 EPDTGTGGNDGDNTG
+503 
-518 DGKPKDTGG
+518 
-527 NDGGNLGGGNP
+527 
-538 KDTGTGG
+538 
-545 GEDKGETGNNSPEA
+545 S
-559 PKNVFTTGG
+559 TTGE
-568 NNDFVPVSEP
+568 NNNGFVPVPEH

-605 QNTTQDTTTTVETV
+605 QNITQDTTTTVETV
-619 ERNIRERAKGVNVE
+619 ERNIRERAEGVNVE